1 MPVAHD
7 ADELQYRLH
16 SAPPVVPGHLAL
28 WHARPFQDERSL
40 RMRVVDPD
48 TASVAGTVVAFET
61 EVKRRGEQQLPRR
74 QQHRRPH
81 HQR

>member
-7 ADELQYRLH
+7 AGEMQYRLH
-16 SAPPVVPGHLAL
+16 SALPVVRGRLAL
-28 WHARPFQDERSL
+28 WLARPFQVERSL
-40 RMRVVDPD
+40 RMRAVDSD

-61 EVKRRGEQQLPRR
+61 EVKRRGEQQLRRR
-74 QQHRRPH
+74 QRHRRPR